1 MARVFSLIPGM
12 DQIMVNEDWRKNL
25 LHFSDLPD
33 YRSTKY
39 SVYHEST
46 DALTIAGKVY
56 YKRVP
61 RALGGYDYTV
71 CSHQE
76 VGLSSFGT
84 KYQYF
89 AAEKVITRRNNQ
101 WTNGD
106 GTVVGTWA
114 PDADTEYYFLSGTGV
129 MVATTPPSNK
139 DYASWVNN
147 VNGGTLYKK
156 IPTYEMDSD
165 TGVLTVLDI
174 SPVGNTVGDYICR
187 VTHDEVFDD
196 AKTYYKQNTGIF
208 AGQYIK
214 LVEGRDYTK
223 HTAIT
228 SVGYK
233 VYEQH
238 KHVYIDIDG
247 FVGTEVYGRA
257 EQEKI
262 YERYGDKFPYGG
274 YYALVA
280 NGSGVKTR
288 SNIYRCKERGYE
300 ITADPWRKPEK
311 QYYTYDSATKKYV
324 ATDDGSDPNSEK
336 VFFLNE
342 FPSFIMKTA
351 DTTFQEGKQYF
362 RYVPSTNSY
371 KRMSTSLDEEGYVI
385 GASIRDWL
393 KQWNAAS
400 TASNKTPYVYTDK
413 RTIYYKTSEGKYGA
427 VDPSAG
433 GVRYGI
439 TKDTQWNG
447 QANYYFYYTGTD
459 YVFNAIPTDKM
470 YTQTVDK
477 VFGYYDATLRSENY
491 LKDVAYYQIDMAT
504 KMVRQLVP
512 NDPEN
517 GVEGDYS
524 VNGTID
530 KNAGILVK
538 YGDAGNFPTPTYYYI
553 ANVSSPDWV
562 GKFAVFN
569 LKDKDNNNI
578 FEGRQIADQSSVIYV
593 LRRTDGKW
601 TGGTIPKEIEICS
614 KFSTSV
620 SSSGTLSAT
629 NATVAFMPQLYLES
643 SNYEFMLPDKYYEKC
658 EGIYDWESFYLDRGF
673 SSTPVEEARAYYTSD
688 KLFIKWKDPA
698 IMLKKDE
705 PEAGP
710 DSWAQTRVKLVHE
723 AGVETEI
730 AVSTVQNQYAEEY
743 LTVELTGGT
752 MLSLSRLGSSYIE
765 ITAVSFTGTV
775 ATKRIFPKK
784 IEWLMPIPRL
794 VNLFNPDGV
803 PVEGVEY
810 FDVDGETQLYDL
822 LPNWK
827 YKGDGEKWY
836 NGLWK
841 IKYQKNIPIIVRD
854 ATTKDIIRI
863 PIIDDDTE
871 GAPKSGDLIKFDRTK
886 NEEYCTVAH
895 SVLTD
900 GYVPTVTIGELIQNG
915 DINGIVG
922 LGDRLTIPYTS
933 NATVVDRDSVEL
945 IPDIEDSYF
954 QYFEEGSYYDQATQ
968 AFVTGSG
975 QLLFSRNSNYKE
987 EGNYVRF
994 ARLPYECNENVFSV
1008 DNPDS
1013 FRGSVTTFDKMRG
1026 YSYVRLHWRD
1036 IYPET
1041 STKYKWYEYPDPH
1054 LPPMVGI
1061 NRFSGYIP
1069 DATFPAKIYHIDT
1082 DPRTSSGVPGL
1093 PHVCYYVDDDEFG
1106 IIPIADSIFSN
1117 VTSTDRTTDEHA
1129 QACEVYHK
1137 LFNGKTKIYRKK
1149 FTTDSSTDEYEEV
1162 NDLFKKHSM
1171 TLWMESPAN
1180 IDTVSDGLHQIHTAI
1195 DSNDSDVNMTRWID
1209 TSLYSTVYYPGNLPI
1224 SAVFPFNMWYDREGY
1239 RLALAV
1245 SHGSYYR
1252 SLFNRKAWNIGTI
1265 DEVNFTNGITLIN
1278 RHPFRIPTSSEVH
1291 LNGNYEG
1298 EAAPLEYFRNQN
1310 IDNTDGTLTYPS
1322 SGDRIASFRVRYNN
1336 DHVAVSYMLCTRR
1349 NRTQYRDPW
1358 RFVGSDGKLL
1368 VATSTSKHYIFP
1380 MVTIA

>member
-1 MARVFSLIPGM
+1 MARIFSLIPGM

-56 YKRVP
+56 YNRVP

-76 VGLSSFGT
+76 VDLSSFGT

-114 PDADTEYYFLSGTGV
+114 PDADTEYYFLNNYGV

-139 DYASWVNN
+139 DYASWVNG

-156 IPTYEMDSD
+156 IPIYEMDSD

-174 SPVGNTVGDYICR
+174 SPSGMTVGDYICR

-196 AKTYYKQNTGIF
+196 IKTYYKRNTGIF

-214 LVEGRDYTK
+214 LVEGVDYTK
-223 HTAIT
+223 HTAIA

-247 FVGTEVYGRA
+247 FVGTEIYGRA
-257 EQEKI
+257 EQDKI

-300 ITADPWRKPEK
+300 ITSDPWRKPEK

-324 ATDDGSDPNSEK
+324 ATDDGSDANSEK

-362 RYVPSTNSY
+362 RYVPNTNTY
-371 KRMSTSLDEEGYVI
+371 RLMSPASEGYAI
-385 GASIRDWL
+385 GGSIRDWL
-393 KQWNAAS
+393 KQWNA
-400 TASNKTPYVYTDK
+400 TYDFRYKTPYVYTDK
-413 RTIYYKTSEGKYGA
+413 RTIYYKTSDGKYEA
-427 VDPSAG
+427 VDPSSG

-447 QANYYFYYTGTD
+447 QADYYFYYTGTD
-459 YVFNAIPTDKM
+459 YEFKAIPTDKM

-477 VFGYYDATLRSENY
+477 VFGYYAATFRAATY
-491 LKDVAYYQIDMAT
+491 LEGVNYYQIDMST
-504 KMVRQLVP
+504 KMVRQLKRKTSA
-512 NDPEN
+512 DD
-517 GVEGDYS
+517 VEGDYL
-524 VNGTID
+524 VGDTID
-530 KNAGILVK
+530 ANASILVK
-538 YGDAGNFPTPTYYYI
+538 YGDAGNFPMPTYYYI
-553 ANVSSPDWV
+553 ANVSAPEWNS
-562 GKFAVFN
+562 KFAKFE

-620 SSSGTLSAT
+620 SSSGTLSTT

-643 SNYEFMLPDKYYEKC
+643 SNYESMLPDKYYEKC
-658 EGIYDWESFYLDRGF
+658 EGIYDWESFYLDHGF

-743 LTVELTGGT
+743 LTIELTGGT

-775 ATKRIFPKK
+775 AVKRIFPKK

-871 GAPKSGDLIKFDRTK
+871 GAPKSGDFIKFDRTK

-900 GYVPTVTIGELIQNG
+900 GYVPTVSIGELIQNG

-922 LGDRLTIPYTS
+922 LGDRLTIPYTA

-945 IPDIEDSYF
+945 IPDIEESYY
-954 QYFEEGSYYDQATQ
+954 QYFGD
-968 AFVTGSG
+968 GG
-975 QLLFSRNSNYKE
+975 SRNEGIFIGQVLFYNDDNYKE

-994 ARLPYECNENVFSV
+994 ARLPYECNENVL
-1008 DNPDS
+1008 DEENADPII
-1013 FRGSVTTFDKMRG
+1013 GKVTTFEKMRG
-1026 YSYVRLHWRD
+1026 YSYVNLHWRD

-1041 STKYKWYEYPDPH
+1041 STKYKWYKYPH
-1054 LPPMVGI
+1054 MSMYGS
-1061 NRFSGYIP
+1061 NMFTGYVT
-1069 DATFPAKIYHIDT
+1069 DYTFPVRIYHIDT
-1082 DPRTSSGVPGL
+1082 APRTSSGVPVL
-1093 PHVCYYVDDDEFG
+1093 PHVCYYTDGDDG

-1117 VTSTDRTTDEHA
+1117 VTGSDSQDAHA
-1129 QACEVYHK
+1129 QACEAYHE

-1149 FTTDSSTDEYEEV
+1149 FTTDSSTAEYEEAK
-1162 NDLFKKHSM
+1162 DLFKMHSM

-1180 IDTVSDGLHQIHTAI
+1180 TGRVSDGLHQIHS
-1195 DSNDSDVNMTRWID
+1195 SNDPNDVYSNMTRWID
-1209 TSLYSTVYYPGNLPI
+1209 TDLYSTLYYPGTLPI
-1224 SAVFPFNMWYDREGY
+1224 LGVNAEEAWYTKSGY
-1239 RLALAV
+1239 SLTLEV

-1252 SLFNRKAWNIGTI
+1252 SMFNKKANNMDLV
-1265 DEVNFTNGITLIN
+1265 DEVNSTNGITLIN
-1278 RHPFRIPTSSEVH
+1278 QHPFRIPTASEVH
-1291 LNGNYEG
+1291 LNWNYVK
-1298 EAAPLEYFRNQN
+1298 EATPLEYFRNQN

-1322 SGDRIASFRVRYNN
+1322 SGDRIAGFRVRYNN